1 MKTETFSSVR
11 GHPKIAEEHLARQ
24 AYIYVRQSSQK
35 QVMQNKE
42 SQVNQYLLVE
52 RAEQLGWKRDRVRV
66 IDTDL
71 GLSGKESASR
81 TGFQELVAEV
91 SLGHVGIVFGYEVSR
106 LARNNSD
113 WYHLLDLAAV
123 FNTLIADHD
132 GIYDPRLYNDRLLL
146 GLKGT
151 MSEAELHLLKM
162 RMEEGRMRQ
171 VERGELRQG
180 LPTGLERLPNKKVV
194 KDPDDQVRHTLEM
207 VFSNF
212 EELGS
217 CRKVLAY
224 LRKNKVLLPR
234 RQTYGPQLSE
244 IVWKPASQAAILS
257 ILHNPAYAGA
267 FVFGKTYRDPR
278 RIKPGRKDT
287 GVVRRPLADWQN
299 VHQGIYPAYI
309 SWEQFLKNQDQLHQ
323 NTVRFDRASLKAGG
337 PCRNGSA
344 LLQGLAICGD
354 CGYHMM
360 VAYTP
365 FPRYS
370 CREMG
375 RRLDVQACK
384 SIPASAIDPLVVEQ
398 FLAAIQPAQLD
409 ALEALLTEQQT
420 EHNRLVRNWEERLKH
435 ARYEGRLAE
444 HQYQAVDPDNRLVAA
459 ELEKR
464 WEEKLRQLQET
475 QEDYDRFVRTPA
487 TSVIP
492 PELREQLRTISSSLP
507 ELWQN
512 DLITVEEKK
521 ELLRSLISHVIL
533 TRKPA
538 NSIEIK
544 IVWGSGHYTVVEA
557 HPTVYRTRDLHDV
570 QDMTERIHELW
581 ELNKTDHEIAT
592 LLTQEGFRSPRSVQV
607 NPATV
612 QRIRLQNHWKNQPA
626 KVAPR
631 IRLNGFLS
639 VTELAVHI
647 GVNRSSILRRIYNG
661 MIPSPDIRRH
671 PDFQTSYLIRMSA
684 ELIEN
689 LKQDLAKGR
698 MIMKGFE

>member
-1 MKTETFSSVR
+1 MKTEPISA
-11 GHPKIAEEHLARQ
+11 GQAHPKIADEHLARL

-52 RAEQLGWKRDRVRV
+52 RAAQLGWKGDRIRV

-71 GLSGKESASR
+71 GLSGKESVSR
-81 TGFQELVAEV
+81 NGFQELVAEV

-132 GIYDPRLYNDRLLL
+132 GVYDPRLYNDRLLL

-180 LPTGLERLPNKKVV
+180 LPTGLVRLPNHQVV
-194 KDPDDQVRHTLEM
+194 KEPDDQVRHTIEL
-207 VFSNF
+207 VFCKF
-212 EELGS
+212 EEQGS
-217 CRKVLAY
+217 CGKVLDY
-224 LRKNKVLLPR
+224 LRKNKVSLPR
-234 RQTYGPQLSE
+234 RQTYGPHLSE

-287 GVVRRPLADWQN
+287 GVVRRPVEDWQH

-309 SWEQFLKNQDQLHQ
+309 TWEQFLKNQEQLHQ
-323 NTVRFDRASLKAGG
+323 NTVRFDQASPKAGG
-337 PCRNGSA
+337 PCRRGHA
-344 LLQGLAICGD
+344 LLQGLVICGE

-360 VAYTP
+360 AAYTP

-384 SIPASAIDPLVVEQ
+384 SISAGITDPLVVEQ
-398 FLAAIQPAQLD
+398 FLAAIEPGQLD
-409 ALEALLTEQQT
+409 ALEALLAGQQS
-420 EHNRLVRNWEERLKH
+420 ERNRLVTNWEERLKR
-435 ARYEGRLAE
+435 ARYEARLAE
-444 HQYQAVDPDNRLVAA
+444 HQYQAVDPENRLVAA
-459 ELEKR
+459 ELEHR

-475 QEDYDRFVRTPA
+475 QEDFDRFVQTPA
-487 TSVIP
+487 ISAIP
-492 PELREQLRTISSSLP
+492 PELREQLRTISASLP
-507 ELWQN
+507 ELWHK
-512 DLITVEEKK
+512 DKITVEEKK

-544 IVWGSGHYTVVEA
+544 IVWVSGHYTVVDG
-557 HPTVYRTRDLHDV
+557 HPQIYRTSDLHDLPL
-570 QDMTERIHELW
+570 MTERIYKLW
-581 ELNKTDHEIAT
+581 KAKKTDRQIAT
-592 LLTQEGFRSPRSVQV
+592 QLSQEGFRSPRSLQV
-607 NPATV
+607 NAATV
-612 QRIRLQNHWKNQPA
+612 QRLRLQNNWKNQATEP
-626 KVAPR
+626 VPHPTLPDPEIYQLDPTPQSLHDYER
-631 IRLNGFLS
+631 I
-639 VTELAVHI
+639 
-647 GVNRSSILRRIYNG
+647 
-661 MIPSPDIRRH
+661 
-671 PDFQTSYLIRMSA
+671 
-684 ELIEN
+684 
-689 LKQDLAKGR
+689 
-698 MIMKGFE
+698 

>member
-1 MKTETFSSVR
+1 MKTEPFSSGR
-11 GHPKIAEEHLARQ
+11 LHPKIADEHLARL

-52 RAEQLGWKRDRVRV
+52 RAEQLGWNAERIQV

-81 TGFQELVAEV
+81 NGFQELVAEV

-132 GIYDPRLYNDRLLL
+132 GVYDPRLYNDRLLL

-171 VERGELRQG
+171 IERGELRQG
-180 LPTGLERLPNKKVV
+180 LPTGLVRLPNNQVV

-207 VFSNF
+207 VFSKF

-224 LRKNKVLLPR
+224 LRKNKLSLPR

-244 IVWKPASQAAILS
+244 TVWKPASQAAILS

-267 FVFGKTYRDPR
+267 FVFGKTYRDPK

-287 GVVRRPLADWQN
+287 GVVRRPVEDWQH

-309 SWEQFLKNQDQLHQ
+309 SWEQFMKNQEQLHQ
-323 NTVRFDRASLKAGG
+323 NTVRFDRALPKAGG
-337 PCRNGSA
+337 PCRCGSG
-344 LLQGLAICGD
+344 LLQGLVICGE

-360 VAYTP
+360 VEYNP

-375 RRLDVQACK
+375 RRLDVKACK
-384 SIPASAIDPLVVEQ
+384 SLPASVIDPLVVEQ
-398 FLAAIQPAQLD
+398 FLAAIQPSQLD
-409 ALEALLTEQQT
+409 ALEALLAEQQA
-420 EHNRLVRNWEERLKH
+420 EHSGLVKNWEERLKR
-435 ARYEGRLAE
+435 ARYEARLAE

-464 WEEKLRQLQET
+464 WEEKLRQFQEI
-475 QEDYDRFVRTPA
+475 QEAYDRFVQTPA
-487 TSVIP
+487 ISVIP
-492 PELREQLRTISSSLP
+492 SELREQLRTISASLP
-507 ELWQN
+507 ELWQK
-512 DLITVEEKK
+512 DQITVEEKK

-533 TRKPA
+533 TRMPA

-544 IVWGSGHYTVVEA
+544 IVWVSGHYTVVEG
-557 HPTVYRTRDLHDV
+557 HPPVYRTSDLHNL
-570 QDMTERIHELW
+570 QGMTERIHELW
-581 ELNKTDHEIAT
+581 MLKKTDHEIAT
-592 LLTQEGFRSPRSVQV
+592 LLSQEGFRSPRSIQT

-612 QRIRLQNHWKNQPA
+612 QRIRLQNNWKTQAA

-631 IRLNGFLS
+631 IQLAGFMS
-639 VTELAVHI
+639 TTELADYF
-647 GVNRSSILRRIYNG
+647 GVNRSWILRRIRNG
-661 MIPSPDIRRH
+661 TIPPSEILHH
-671 PDFQTSYLIRMSA
+671 PVFQTSYMIRMSA
-684 ELIEN
+684 ELIER
-689 LKQDLAKGR
+689 LKQDLAKG
-698 MIMKGFE
+698 

>member
-1 MKTETFSSVR
+1 MKTETFSSGR
-11 GHPKIAEEHLARQ
+11 LHPKIVDEHLTRL

-52 RAEQLGWKRDRVRV
+52 RAEQLGWKAERIHV

-81 TGFQELVAEV
+81 NGFQELVAEV

-132 GIYDPRLYNDRLLL
+132 GVYDPRLYNDRLLL

-171 VERGELRQG
+171 IERGELRQG
-180 LPTGLERLPNKKVV
+180 LPTGLDRLPNNQVV
-194 KDPDDQVRHTLEM
+194 KDPDDQVRHTIER
-207 VFSNF
+207 VFSKF

-224 LRKNKVLLPR
+224 LRENKVTLPR
-234 RQTYGPQLSE
+234 RQTYGPHLKE

-287 GVVRRPLADWQN
+287 GVVRRPVEDWKH

-309 SWEQFLKNQDQLHQ
+309 SWEQFLKNQEQLHQ
-323 NTVRFDRASLKAGG
+323 NTVRFDRASPKAGG
-337 PCRNGSA
+337 PCRCGSG
-344 LLQGLAICGD
+344 LLQGLVICGE
-354 CGYHMM
+354 CGYHMT
-360 VAYTP
+360 VEYTP

-375 RRLDVQACK
+375 RRLGVKACK
-384 SIPASAIDPLVVEQ
+384 SLPGRVIDPLVVEQ
-398 FLAAIQPAQLD
+398 FLAAIQPSQLD
-409 ALEALLTEQQT
+409 ALEALLAERQS
-420 EHNRLVRNWEERLKH
+420 EHNGLVKNWEERLKR
-435 ARYEGRLAE
+435 ARYEARLAE

-459 ELEKR
+459 ELERR

-475 QEDYDRFVRTPA
+475 QEAHDRFVQTPVI
-487 TSVIP
+487 SVLPI
-492 PELREQLRTISSSLP
+492 ELRKQLHTISASLP
-507 ELWQN
+507 ELWYSDQ
-512 DLITVEEKK
+512 ITIEEKK

-533 TRKPA
+533 ARKPA

-544 IVWGSGHYTVVEA
+544 IVWVSGHYTLVEG
-557 HPTVYRTRDLHDV
+557 HPPVYRTSDLHNL
-570 QDMTERIHELW
+570 QGMTERIHELW
-581 ELNKTDHEIAT
+581 LLKKTDLEIAT
-592 LLTQEGFRSPRSVQV
+592 LLSQEGFRSPRSLQT

-612 QRIRLQNHWKNQPA
+612 QRIRLQNNWKTQAA

-631 IRLNGFLS
+631 IQLAGFMS
-639 VTELAVHI
+639 TTELAAHF
-647 GVNRSSILRRIYNG
+647 GVNRSWILRRIHNQT
-661 MIPSPDIRRH
+661 IPSSNICHH
-671 PDFQTSYLIRMSA
+671 PVFQTAYMIQISP
-684 ELIEN
+684 ELIQLIE
-689 LKQDLAKGR
+689 QDLAQR
-698 MIMKGFE
+698 PHDYERV

>member
-1 MKTETFSSVR
+1 MKSEPFSCAR
-11 GHPKIAEEHLARQ
+11 PHPKIADEHLARL

-52 RAEQLGWKRDRVRV
+52 RAEQLGWQAERVHV

-81 TGFQELVAEV
+81 NGFQELVAEV

-132 GIYDPRLYNDRLLL
+132 GVYDPRLYNDRLLL

-162 RMEEGRMRQ
+162 RMEEGRLRQ
-171 VERGELRQG
+171 IERGELRQV
-180 LPTGLERLPNKKVV
+180 LPTGLERLPNNKVV
-194 KDPDDQVRHTLEM
+194 KDPDDQVRHTLEL
-207 VFSNF
+207 VFRKF

-224 LRKNKVLLPR
+224 LRENKVVLPR
-234 RQTYGPQLSE
+234 RQTYGPHLSE
-244 IVWKPASQAAILS
+244 IVWKSASQAAILS

-287 GVVRRPLADWQN
+287 GVVRRPLEDWQHI
-299 VHQGIYPAYI
+299 HQGIYPAYI
-309 SWEQFLKNQDQLHQ
+309 SWEQFLKNQEQLHE
-323 NTVRFDRASLKAGG
+323 NTVRFDNNSPKAGG
-337 PCRNGSA
+337 PCRRGSG

-360 VAYTP
+360 VEYNP

-375 RRLDVQACK
+375 RRLDVKACK
-384 SIPASAIDPLVVEQ
+384 SLPGSVIDPLVVEQ
-398 FLAAIQPAQLD
+398 FMAAIQPAQLD
-409 ALEALLTEQQT
+409 ALEALLLEQQT
-420 EHNRLVRNWEERLKH
+420 ERNGLIQNWEERLKRT
-435 ARYEGRLAE
+435 RYDARLAE
-444 HQYQAVDPDNRLVAA
+444 HQYKAVDPDNRLVAA
-459 ELEKR
+459 ELERR

-475 QEDYDRFVRTPA
+475 QEAYERFRQTPPI
-487 TSVIP
+487 SVIP
-492 PELREQLRTISSSLP
+492 TELREQFRAISTSLP
-507 ELWQN
+507 ELWHN
-512 DLITVEEKK
+512 DQITVEEKK
-521 ELLRSLISHVIL
+521 KLLRSLVSHVIL

-544 IVWGSGHYTVVEA
+544 IVWVSGHYTIVEG
-557 HPTVYRTRDLHDV
+557 HPPVYRTSDLHDL
-570 QDMTERIHELW
+570 QGITERIHELW
-581 ELNKTDHEIAT
+581 LLKKTDQEIAT
-592 LLTQEGFRSPRSVQV
+592 LLSQEGFRSPRSLQV
-607 NPATV
+607 NPSTV
-612 QRIRLQNHWKNQPA
+612 QRIRFQNNWKTQAA

-631 IRLNGFLS
+631 LQLAGFLS
-639 VTELAVHI
+639 ATDLAEYF
-647 GVNRSSILRRIYNG
+647 GVNRSWILRRIYNKT
-661 MIPSPDIRRH
+661 IPPSDIVHH
-671 PDFQTSYLIRMSA
+671 PVFRTAYMVRMSA
-684 ELIEN
+684 ELIER
-689 LKQDLAKGR
+689 LKQDLAKGQHDYER
-698 MIMKGFE
+698 I

>member
-1 MKTETFSSVR
+1 MKTETISSGRV
-11 GHPKIAEEHLARQ
+11 HPKIADEHLARL

-42 SQVNQYLLVE
+42 SQVNQYMLVE
-52 RAEQLGWKRDRVRV
+52 RAEQLGWKRERIQV

-81 TGFQELVAEV
+81 NGFQELVAEV

-132 GIYDPRLYNDRLLL
+132 GVYDPRLYNDRLLL

-180 LPTGLERLPNKKVV
+180 LPTGLVRLPNKQVV
-194 KDPDDQVRHTLEM
+194 KDPDDQVRHTIEL
-207 VFSNF
+207 VFSKF
-212 EELGS
+212 EEQGS

-224 LRKNKVLLPR
+224 LRKNKITLPR

-287 GVVRRPLADWQN
+287 GVVRRPVEDWQH

-309 SWEQFLKNQDQLHQ
+309 TWEQFLKNQEQLHQ
-323 NTVRFDRASLKAGG
+323 NTVRFDQASSKPGG
-337 PCRNGSA
+337 PCRCGHA
-344 LLQGLAICGD
+344 LLQGLVICGD

-365 FPRYS
+365 YPRYS

-375 RRLDVQACK
+375 RRLDVPECK
-384 SIPASAIDPLVVEQ
+384 SISARITDPLVVEQ
-398 FLAAIQPAQLD
+398 FLAAIEPVQLD
-409 ALEALLTEQQT
+409 ALEALLAEQQA
-420 EHNRLVRNWEERLKH
+420 ERNGLVKNWEERLKR
-435 ARYEGRLAE
+435 ARYEVRLAE
-444 HQYQAVDPDNRLVAA
+444 HQYQGVDPENRLVAA

-464 WEEKLRQLQET
+464 WEEKLRYLQET
-475 QEDYDRFVRTPA
+475 QEAYDRFVQTPA
-487 TSVIP
+487 IP
-492 PELREQLRTISSSLP
+492 AIPLELREQLRTISASLP
-507 ELWQN
+507 ELWHKDQ
-512 DLITVEEKK
+512 IAVEEKK

-538 NSIEIK
+538 NMVEIK
-544 IVWGSGHYTVVEA
+544 IVWVSGHYTIVEG
-557 HPTVYRTRDLHDV
+557 HPQVYRTSDLHDLPL
-570 QDMTERIHELW
+570 MTERIHELW
-581 ELNKTDHEIAT
+581 KAKKTDHEIAT
-592 LLTQEGFRSPRSVQV
+592 LLSKEGFRSPRSLQV

-612 QRIRLQNHWKNQPA
+612 QKLRLQNNWKNQSTKAFPC
-626 KVAPR
+626 
-631 IRLNGFLS
+631 
-639 VTELAVHI
+639 
-647 GVNRSSILRRIYNG
+647 
-661 MIPSPDIRRH
+661 IPLPDPDICQL
-671 PDFQTSYLIRMSA
+671 DQTPQPKPGQSPHDYERI
-684 ELIEN
+684 
-689 LKQDLAKGR
+689 
-698 MIMKGFE
+698 